1 MYKVIIVDDEP
12 PFIRSITRMV
22 NRYCSEFEVV
32 DFAYNGKEALEKL
45 ATLDIDVLI
54 TDIKMPVIDGIKLLK
69 TVHYKY
75 PHIQTVIV
83 SGYQDF
89 EYAKAALKIGVIDYL
104 LKPIDKSQFTEV
116 MNKISEELKRKFEV
130 IENRILYDILN
141 GNQIGN
147 ILAEKYLGFA
157 YFRVLLV
164 LQGVYLNLTNR
175 LFYNS
180 DLPLKK
186 LIESSL
192 SESECPDKKWVIEI
206 SRGKQYL
213 LILAYNSMPQNSDDI
228 MHCYKRLKTV
238 VPYINL
244 AYSQTFSNLGELKK
258 TADKLDACLKN
269 NISIGNSNIFSLTDE
284 QNTGIKL
291 YPYLD
296 GVTLSKFDVLIGSKS
311 HELLFKEIEKLQNVW
326 EKEKYPQ
333 ILVERIVRQ
342 ILHLLQRRFSG
353 ILKND
358 LEQEFYELLPT
369 IKSYSDIADLLKS
382 IVSDSYSETEKVGDL
397 GRDIIIKAD
406 RYIRDNLNKMITLQ
420 NACDYLNISQPYL
433 SRIFRTYKKMSFNE
447 YVTSLRIKKA
457 RELFDETPEMLVK
470 DAAEIVGYEDQHY
483 FSKVFKLVVGCSPAE
498 YKMKK
503 YRNN

>member
-1 MYKVIIVDDEP
+1 M
-12 PFIRSITRMV
+12 
-22 NRYCSEFEVV
+22 
-32 DFAYNGKEALEKL
+32 
-45 ATLDIDVLI
+45 
-54 TDIKMPVIDGIKLLK
+54 
-69 TVHYKY
+69 
-75 PHIQTVIV
+75 
-83 SGYQDF
+83 
-89 EYAKAALKIGVIDYL
+89 
-104 LKPIDKSQFTEV
+104 
-116 MNKISEELKRKFEV
+116 
-130 IENRILYDILN
+130 
-141 GNQIGN
+141 
-147 ILAEKYLGFA
+147 
-157 YFRVLLV
+157 
-164 LQGVYLNLTNR
+164 
-175 LFYNS
+175 
-180 DLPLKK
+180 
-186 LIESSL
+186 
-192 SESECPDKKWVIEI
+192 
-206 SRGKQYL
+206 
-213 LILAYNSMPQNSDDI
+213 
-228 MHCYKRLKTV
+228 
-238 VPYINL
+238 
-244 AYSQTFSNLGELKK
+244 
-258 TADKLDACLKN
+258 
-269 NISIGNSNIFSLTDE
+269 TDE

-296 GVTLSKFDVLIGSKS
+296 GITLSKFDVLIGSKS
-311 HELLFKEIEKLQNVW
+311 HELLFKEIEKLKNVW

-382 IVSDSYSETEKVGDL
+382 IVSDLYSETEKVGDL

-483 FSKVFKLVVGCSPAE
+483 FSKVFKLVIGCSPTE

-503 YRNN
+503 GRNN